1 MRVIV
6 SASGDK
12 SLSVIVIELEKKL
25 LDMNGD
31 ARRSKM
37 VTEITHVYFRFAPSQ
52 IKNHPAPAN
61 KIGTMIAKA

>member
-12 SLSVIVIELEKKL
+12 SLSVIVIELEKRL
-25 LDMNGD
+25 LDMNGE

-37 VTEITHVYFRFAPSQ
+37 VTEITSVYFLFTPSQ
-52 IKNHPAPAN
+52 IRNYPAPAN
-61 KIGTMIAKA
+61 KIGTMIARA